1 MAMIDESI
9 ADSWFAE
16 RLVQIEKNI
25 HSAPNLQRYLMNN
38 ALIAIGCRNAVLRKS
53 AAAAAKRLG
62 KIEVDHGDTDCKTPD
77 ASESIEKSWAHAKA
91 KGFESPAAQE
101 RSRESMRT
109 RC

>member
-1 MAMIDESI
+1 MIDESM

-16 RLVQIEKNI
+16 RLAQIEKSI
-25 HSAPNLQRYLMNN
+25 HSAPNTHRHLMNQ
-38 ALIAIGCRNAVLRKS
+38 AIISIGSRNASLRKS

-77 ASESIEKSWAHAKA
+77 AAEYMEKNWARAKSR
-91 KGFESPAAQE
+91 GFESPAAHE
-101 RSRESMRT
+101 RSLESMRT